1 MAFVHYTV
9 KKIVHGLG
17 AIKEAANE
25 VKNLKG
31 SKAFIV
37 TDPGLAK
44 IGVQKPLEEALT
56 AGGIEWKLYAEAQLE
71 PSMDSIQHC
80 TDEAKAFGADVII
93 GFGGGS
99 ALDTTKAASVLLSN
113 EGPIDKSF
121 GINLVPNPSLPC
133 ILIPTTSGTGSEM
146 TNISVLADTKNGGKK
161 GVVSE
166 YMYADTVILDAE
178 LTFGLPPRVTAMTG
192 VDAFVHAMESFCGIA
207 ATPITDAL
215 SANFNRSFLL
225 ALPPIVLVALAIRGI
240 PPLPTL
246 VIAILVGVVCAF
258 VIQDG
263 MTVKGMFKAAT
274 DGYVSQTG
282 HPLVDKILSRG
293 GLTSMSFVVFLLL
306 IAMTLGGILEGTG
319 ALGVVVDRM
328 TRSVTSPGGLIL
340 ATLVSCYLMTI
351 GTGNG
356 MLSII
361 VPARAFEKKFRDM
374 GIQSRVLSRPLEDAV
389 TLGIAL
395 VPYSMA
401 AFFIVGVLK
410 IDAMQYIPYAFVNWI
425 VPIFSLTYGFTGF
438 AIWKIN
444 KDAGNSPAESEA

>member
-113 EGPIDKSF
+113 EGPIDKYF

-215 SANFNRSFLL
+215 NLQAMKLVGANIRQAYANGKNAAARDAMMYAS
-225 ALPPIVLVALAIRGI
+225 ALAGMGFGNTQNGI
-240 PPLPTL
+240 IHAIGTTLP
-246 VIAILVGVVCAF
+246 VECHIP
-258 VIQDG
+258 
-263 MTVKGMFKAAT
+263 
-274 DGYVSQTG
+274 
-282 HPLVDKILSRG
+282 H
-293 GLTSMSFVVFLLL
+293 GLAMSFCAPFSVGFNYIANPEKYAIVSSKTRAKKIFL
-306 IAMTLGGILEGTG
+306 
-319 ALGVVVDRM
+319 RC
-328 TRSVTSPGGLIL
+328 L
-340 ATLVSCYLMTI
+340 AHRFLC
-351 GTGNG
+351 N
-356 MLSII
+356 
-361 VPARAFEKKFRDM
+361 
-374 GIQSRVLSRPLEDAV
+374 
-389 TLGIAL
+389 
-395 VPYSMA
+395 
-401 AFFIVGVLK
+401 
-410 IDAMQYIPYAFVNWI
+410 
-425 VPIFSLTYGFTGF
+425 
-438 AIWKIN
+438 IN
-444 KDAGNSPAESEA
+444 KLFR

>member
-113 EGPIDKSF
+113 EGPIDKYF

-146 TNISVLADTKNGGKK
+146 TNFSVLADT
-161 GVVSE
+161 
-166 YMYADTVILDAE
+166 
-178 LTFGLPPRVTAMTG
+178 
-192 VDAFVHAMESFCGIA
+192 
-207 ATPITDAL
+207 
-215 SANFNRSFLL
+215 
-225 ALPPIVLVALAIRGI
+225 
-240 PPLPTL
+240 
-246 VIAILVGVVCAF
+246 
-258 VIQDG
+258 
-263 MTVKGMFKAAT
+263 
-274 DGYVSQTG
+274 
-282 HPLVDKILSRG
+282 
-293 GLTSMSFVVFLLL
+293 
-306 IAMTLGGILEGTG
+306 
-319 ALGVVVDRM
+319 
-328 TRSVTSPGGLIL
+328 
-340 ATLVSCYLMTI
+340 
-351 GTGNG
+351 
-356 MLSII
+356 
-361 VPARAFEKKFRDM
+361 
-374 GIQSRVLSRPLEDAV
+374 
-389 TLGIAL
+389 
-395 VPYSMA
+395 
-401 AFFIVGVLK
+401 
-410 IDAMQYIPYAFVNWI
+410 
-425 VPIFSLTYGFTGF
+425 
-438 AIWKIN
+438 
-444 KDAGNSPAESEA
+444 

>member
-113 EGPIDKSF
+113 EGPIDKYF

-178 LTFGLPPRVTAMTG
+178 LTFGLPPRVTAMTDALNLQALKLVG
-192 VDAFVHAMESFCGIA
+192 ANIRQAYANGKNAAARDAMMYASALAGMGFGNTQNGIIHAIGTTLPVECHIPHGLAMSFCAPFSVGFNYIANPEKYAIVADILRGDDRSGCMSVMDRAADVEDAFRDLLNDLDIA
-207 ATPITDAL
+207 TGLSNYGVKREDLPACADRAFAAKRLLNNNPRAASRDQILAL
-215 SANFNRSFLL
+215 LEANF
-225 ALPPIVLVALAIRGI
+225 
-240 PPLPTL
+240 
-246 VIAILVGVVCAF
+246 
-258 VIQDG
+258 
-263 MTVKGMFKAAT
+263 
-274 DGYVSQTG
+274 
-282 HPLVDKILSRG
+282 
-293 GLTSMSFVVFLLL
+293 
-306 IAMTLGGILEGTG
+306 
-319 ALGVVVDRM
+319 
-328 TRSVTSPGGLIL
+328 
-340 ATLVSCYLMTI
+340 
-351 GTGNG
+351 
-356 MLSII
+356 
-361 VPARAFEKKFRDM
+361 
-374 GIQSRVLSRPLEDAV
+374 
-389 TLGIAL
+389 
-395 VPYSMA
+395 
-401 AFFIVGVLK
+401 
-410 IDAMQYIPYAFVNWI
+410 
-425 VPIFSLTYGFTGF
+425 
-438 AIWKIN
+438 
-444 KDAGNSPAESEA
+444 EA

>member
-56 AGGIEWKLYAEAQLE
+56 AGGIEWKLYAVAQLE

-113 EGPIDKSF
+113 EGPIDKYF

-215 SANFNRSFLL
+215 NLQAMKLVGANIRQAYANGKNAAARDAMMYASALASMGFGNTQNGIIHAIGTTLPVECHIPHGLAMSFCAPFSVGFNYIANPEKYAIVEDAFRDLLNDLDIATGLSNYGVKREDLPACADRAFAAKRLLNNNPRAASRDQILALLEANF
-225 ALPPIVLVALAIRGI
+225 
-240 PPLPTL
+240 
-246 VIAILVGVVCAF
+246 
-258 VIQDG
+258 
-263 MTVKGMFKAAT
+263 
-274 DGYVSQTG
+274 
-282 HPLVDKILSRG
+282 
-293 GLTSMSFVVFLLL
+293 
-306 IAMTLGGILEGTG
+306 
-319 ALGVVVDRM
+319 
-328 TRSVTSPGGLIL
+328 
-340 ATLVSCYLMTI
+340 
-351 GTGNG
+351 
-356 MLSII
+356 
-361 VPARAFEKKFRDM
+361 
-374 GIQSRVLSRPLEDAV
+374 
-389 TLGIAL
+389 
-395 VPYSMA
+395 
-401 AFFIVGVLK
+401 
-410 IDAMQYIPYAFVNWI
+410 
-425 VPIFSLTYGFTGF
+425 
-438 AIWKIN
+438 
-444 KDAGNSPAESEA
+444 EA

>member
-113 EGPIDKSF
+113 EGPIDKYF

-215 SANFNRSFLL
+215 NLQAMKLVGGIIHAIGTTLPVECHIPHGLAMSFCAPFSVGFNYIANPEKYAIVADILRGDDRSGCMSVMDRAADVEDAFRDLLNDLDIATGLSNYGVKREDLPACADRAFAAKRLLNNNPRAASRDQILALLEANF
-225 ALPPIVLVALAIRGI
+225 
-240 PPLPTL
+240 
-246 VIAILVGVVCAF
+246 
-258 VIQDG
+258 
-263 MTVKGMFKAAT
+263 
-274 DGYVSQTG
+274 
-282 HPLVDKILSRG
+282 
-293 GLTSMSFVVFLLL
+293 
-306 IAMTLGGILEGTG
+306 
-319 ALGVVVDRM
+319 
-328 TRSVTSPGGLIL
+328 
-340 ATLVSCYLMTI
+340 
-351 GTGNG
+351 
-356 MLSII
+356 
-361 VPARAFEKKFRDM
+361 
-374 GIQSRVLSRPLEDAV
+374 
-389 TLGIAL
+389 
-395 VPYSMA
+395 
-401 AFFIVGVLK
+401 
-410 IDAMQYIPYAFVNWI
+410 
-425 VPIFSLTYGFTGF
+425 
-438 AIWKIN
+438 
-444 KDAGNSPAESEA
+444 EA

>member
-113 EGPIDKSF
+113 EGPIDKYF

-215 SANFNRSFLL
+215 NLQAMKLVGANIRQAYANGKNAAARDAMMYASALAGMGFGNTQNGIIHAIGTTLPVECHIPHGLAMSFCAPFSVGFNYIANPEKYAIVADILRGDDRSGCMSVMDRAADVEDAFRDLLNNNPRAASRDQILALLEANF
-225 ALPPIVLVALAIRGI
+225 
-240 PPLPTL
+240 
-246 VIAILVGVVCAF
+246 
-258 VIQDG
+258 
-263 MTVKGMFKAAT
+263 
-274 DGYVSQTG
+274 
-282 HPLVDKILSRG
+282 
-293 GLTSMSFVVFLLL
+293 
-306 IAMTLGGILEGTG
+306 
-319 ALGVVVDRM
+319 
-328 TRSVTSPGGLIL
+328 
-340 ATLVSCYLMTI
+340 
-351 GTGNG
+351 
-356 MLSII
+356 
-361 VPARAFEKKFRDM
+361 
-374 GIQSRVLSRPLEDAV
+374 
-389 TLGIAL
+389 
-395 VPYSMA
+395 
-401 AFFIVGVLK
+401 
-410 IDAMQYIPYAFVNWI
+410 
-425 VPIFSLTYGFTGF
+425 
-438 AIWKIN
+438 
-444 KDAGNSPAESEA
+444 EA